1 MSGVADTR
9 DPDRDLPREHPA
21 SPPRRTSRRLRA
33 RSSSLPERPSCRI
46 KALFS
51 AATAETTS
59 ARASRPSDT
68 LSDPAPETA
77 SASGG
82 VSPTLWCAHAPVSFR
97 GGSSGEHAQGAG
109 ACAVISKSD
118 LSWSLFALKR

>member
-1 MSGVADTR
+1 MSRVADTR
-9 DPDRDLPREHPA
+9 DPDRDLARERPA
-21 SPPRRTSRRLRA
+21 SPHRRTFRRLRA
-33 RSSSLPERPSCRI
+33 PSSSLPERPCCRT

-51 AATAETTS
+51 AATAGTTS

-82 VSPTLWCAHAPVSFR
+82 VSATLWCAYAPGVLSGRVFR
-97 GGSSGEHAQGAG
+97 RA
-109 ACAVISKSD
+109 
-118 LSWSLFALKR
+118 R